1 MNEQYQNRPPANGLA
16 IASLVLGIAS
26 LLFVCCGTSFF
37 FSAPGI
43 VLALLSRGS
52 REMDGPAK
60 AGLILSVIGLVLS
73 LLAVIFMLSGMF
85 LYGDF
90 AQGSQEITGIYT
102 GPI

>member
-1 MNEQYQNRPPANGLA
+1 
-16 IASLVLGIAS
+16 
-26 LLFVCCGTSFF
+26 
-37 FSAPGI
+37 
-43 VLALLSRGS
+43 
-52 REMDGPAK
+52 MDGPAK

-102 GPI
+102 SPI